1 MPGYL
6 IKKLGRLLLV
16 LIGVSLIAFGMTYW
30 IQGNPAE
37 LVLAQTGVDPT
48 QEEIERM
55 EHQLGLDRSLPE
67 QYLTW
72 IEKVL
77 QGDFGTSYITGVPVK
92 EELAYRVPAT
102 LKLTI
107 GAFLVTLGL
116 AVPLGIW
123 SAVQKDKLPDVLTRG
138 AASMGLA
145 VPGFIWGLLL
155 CYWFSVR
162 LGLLPMTGEQT
173 FARLVLP
180 VLTLS
185 LPLTSRYI
193 CVIRGCVLEQLE
205 EGYVFLLRSK
215 GLREQTILWGNV
227 LKNAAVPVVSLLGLS
242 LGSLLGGSV
251 VVESLFSWPG
261 LGSYLITSINNR
273 DYPVITAYVLLMA
286 VAFVLING
294 LADLLLCLLDP
305 RIRLGGGRQT

>member
-16 LIGVSLIAFGMTYW
+16 LIGVSLIAFGMTHW

-193 CVIRGCVLEQLE
+193 CVIRGCILEQLE

-215 GLREQTILWGNV
+215 GLRERTILWGNV

>member
-16 LIGVSLIAFGMTYW
+16 LIGVSLIAFGMTHW

-48 QEEIERM
+48 QEEIEWM

-138 AASMGLA
+138 ATSMGLA

-286 VAFVLING
+286 VTFVLING

>member
-16 LIGVSLIAFGMTYW
+16 LIGVSLIAFGMTHW

-145 VPGFIWGLLL
+145 VPGFIWGLLF

-205 EGYVFLLRSK
+205 ESYVFLLRSK
-215 GLREQTILWGNV
+215 GLRERTILWGNV